1 VKRSIKKVMII
12 VNLHKEEAKPLTDE
26 IKEYLEERGIDVEIF
41 GFIGKP
47 ETPVIRDLSGVDLVF
62 SLGGDGT
69 VLYTARMVE
78 SSGVPILALNLGNF
92 GFITEVSKNEWKSVF
107 EGYERG
113 ESDLSRR
120 IMLKVIVERQGK
132 RIASFKGLNDAVIS
146 SEGISTIV
154 KLRLMINNTHLGEYR
169 ADGVIIATP
178 TGSTAYS
185 VSAGGPILD
194 PEMEAIIVNPICPF
208 TLSNRPI
215 VVSGDEVISIIVE
228 KVQRV
233 GVILSIDGQDSFP
246 LLPEDRV
253 IIEKSRSKTLLIKSD
268 VRNFYEILRSKLNWS
283 GGPDA

>member
-1 VKRSIKKVMII
+1 MTMKRTIKKVLII
-12 VNLHKEEAKPLTDE
+12 VNLHKKDASDLTAE
-26 IKEYLEERGIDVEIF
+26 IEEYLKERGIETEVA
-41 GFIGKP
+41 GFVGKP
-47 ETPVIRDLSGVDLVF
+47 ESPDVTGTDFVF

-69 VLYTARMVE
+69 VLYCARMVE
-78 SSGVPILALNLGNF
+78 STGVPILALNLGNF
-92 GFITEVSKNEWKSVF
+92 GFITEISKHEWKSAF
-107 EGYERG
+107 ESYQMG
-113 ESDLSRR
+113 DAVLSRR
-120 IMLKVIVERQGK
+120 IMLKVVVERNGK
-132 RIASFKGLNDAVIS
+132 KIASFKGLNDAVIS

-215 VVSGDEVISIIVE
+215 VMSGDEVISIFVE
-228 KVQRV
+228 KEQRV
-233 GVILSIDGQDSFP
+233 GVILSIDGQESFP
-246 LLPEDRV
+246 LLPDDRIV
-253 IIEKSRSKTLLIKSD
+253 IEKSRSKTLLVKSD